1 MREQNLSNISTE
13 TEGLLFLRDKIN
25 KFLLF
30 KDTKDKDTKKIL
42 FERDITIDQ
51 KKRMYNIANIDY
63 KKYKNSVDAIVLH
76 VDNIDYGVN
85 ILYVTN
91 VNPPELL
98 YVLHNNHYTGITSPT
113 GQEYGGYNHGDRF
126 KIKYNNIDK
135 TMKLINMT
143 QNQSV
148 KNTKTLTDDFINRP
162 RSLIFASFHPAYC
175 SGIKFVDVDKI

>member
-76 VDNIDYGVN
+76 VDDID
-85 ILYVTN
+85 
-91 VNPPELL
+91 
-98 YVLHNNHYTGITSPT
+98 
-113 GQEYGGYNHGDRF
+113 
-126 KIKYNNIDK
+126 
-135 TMKLINMT
+135 
-143 QNQSV
+143 SV
-148 KNTKTLTDDFINRP
+148 KSIKDFDFVEVKATKKKSVHKLPYNVFFGFTKNEEELFKTCENYKLCFVHVSLKKYYFINY
-162 RSLIFASFHPAYC
+162 SEYCDLIHSKRIQYQITF
-175 SGIKFVDVDKI
+175 KKND